1 MNEHI
6 AEEPGRRRWAIFDGR
21 LADESEGAYESL
33 EVDDESAE
41 WETGSH
47 HETLFLVNAGTA
59 PARVE
64 LSLFFLDRDRFGPYV
79 IDVPAQGTQQIHLAE
94 LEGGN
99 VPRGETF
106 TILVIADRP
115 TVIMA
120 SRKRRPES
128 DDAPLTRIA
137 VAG

>member
-6 AEEPGRRRWAIFDGR
+6 GEEVGRRRWAIFDGR
-21 LADESEGAYESL
+21 LAGESDTGEPL
-33 EVDDESAE
+33 QIDDESAE

-47 HETLFLVNAGTA
+47 HETLFLVNAGLA

-64 LSLFFLDRDRFGPYV
+64 LSLFFLDRERFGPYFF
-79 IDVPAQGTQQIHLAE
+79 DVPTQGTKQVDLAE
-94 LEGGN
+94 LEGGH

-115 TVIMA
+115 TVVLA
-120 SRKRRPES
+120 TRKRAEDS
-128 DDAPLTRIA
+128 DEAPLTRIA